1 MSTSLVYHVFAART
15 YDSLRTQYRDGAV
28 YFHLIKK
35 AHLRRCV
42 CCKSTHITLEGRTE
56 LTLHSL
62 PFGSKKTF
70 LVLHLHRLRCHHCG
84 ALRQESRDL
93 AQDRKSYT
101 TALGRLAVDLTA
113 HMTLQAVADYVGLDW
128 ETVKDLLKTELRRRV
143 KRRRLRNVHTLAIDE
158 VAVRKGH
165 RYLTVVVDLDSGCV
179 LFVVPGR
186 DHQALRPVFA
196 RLRAARA
203 KLRAIAVDM
212 SAAYLKAIQL
222 FAPPTVAVV
231 HDPFHLVAAIN
242 DVLDQIRRIEQQRL
256 EQQGKRVLKGGRYLL
271 LANAEDVAPDSA
283 KADRLQ
289 ALLSANE
296 TLHKV
301 YLLKEDLRQLWS
313 QPDKQA
319 ATTFALKWL
328 SDAFF
333 LAAQC
338 HLPPLH
344 RFASTLL
351 CALPR
356 VLSWYDFPISTGPL
370 EGLNNKIKVLKRSA
384 YGFRDL
390 DFFILRILCL
400 HQTRFQLTGV

>member
-1 MSTSLVYHVFAART
+1 MSTTFVYHVFAART
-15 YDSLRTQYRDGAV
+15 YDSLRTLYQNGAV

-42 CCKSTHITLEGRTE
+42 CCRSTQITLEGRVE

-62 PFGSKKTF
+62 PIGKKKTF
-70 LVLHLHRLRCHHCG
+70 LVLHLHRLRCHRCG
-84 ALRQESRDL
+84 ALRQESRDV
-93 AQDRKSYT
+93 AGERKLYT
-101 TALGRLAVDLTA
+101 TALGRLAVELA
-113 HMTLQAVADYVGLDW
+113 EHMTLQSVADYVGLDW
-128 ETVKDLLKTELRRRV
+128 ETVKDLLKDELRRRV
-143 KRRRLRNVHTLAIDE
+143 KRRRLRRVHTLAIDE

-165 RYLTVVVDLDSGCV
+165 RYLTVVVDLDSGQV
-179 LFVVPGR
+179 LFVIPGR

-212 SAAYLKAIQL
+212 SAAFLKGIQL
-222 FAPPTVAVV
+222 FAPPGVVVV

-242 DVLDQIRRIEQQRL
+242 DVLDEVRRCEQQRL
-256 EQQGKRVLKGGRYLL
+256 EGQGKRVLKGGRYLL
-271 LANAEDVAPDSA
+271 LANGEDLPSQPA
-283 KADRLQ
+283 KASRLQ
-289 ALLSANE
+289 ALLAANQ
-296 TLHKV
+296 TLHQV
-301 YLLKEDLRQLWS
+301 YLLKEDLRRLWS

-319 ATTFALKWL
+319 ATTFLHKWL
-328 SDAFF
+328 LDAFV
-333 LAAQC
+333 LAAEA

-351 CALPR
+351 SAFAR
-356 VLSWYDFPISTGPL
+356 VVSWYDFPISTGPL
-370 EGLNNKIKVLKRSA
+370 EGLNNKIKVLKRTA
-384 YGFRDL
+384 YGFRDQ